1 MYKRRAATNVAYGYC
16 GAALMIILLTPIH
29 TMVCGF
35 ERTLLRGGNELFLLE
50 YILSY
55 RTYMCGLSFV
65 IR

>member
-1 MYKRRAATNVAYGYC
+1 
-16 GAALMIILLTPIH
+16 
-29 TMVCGF
+29 MVCGF